1 MENTMMAKALGKHGT
16 IHNFIPLEEDKRMT
30 IEETVE
36 IDLETMANDLGIVAN
51 GLEIPTKGLEI
62 TAKGPEIEIEDQFQ
76 EAMNPEEVLN
86 IEAADVTIRHQTVRL
101 YEPQYK

>member
-1 MENTMMAKALGKHGT
+1 MENTMMAEALGKHGT
-16 IHNFIPLEEDKRMT
+16 IHDFIPPEEEERTT

-36 IDLETMANDLGIVAN
+36 IGLETMANDLGIVAN
-51 GLEIPTKGLEI
+51 GLEITTNGLEI

-76 EAMNPEEVLN
+76 EATNPEEAPI
-86 IEAADVTIRHQTVRL
+86 IEAADGTIHHQTARL